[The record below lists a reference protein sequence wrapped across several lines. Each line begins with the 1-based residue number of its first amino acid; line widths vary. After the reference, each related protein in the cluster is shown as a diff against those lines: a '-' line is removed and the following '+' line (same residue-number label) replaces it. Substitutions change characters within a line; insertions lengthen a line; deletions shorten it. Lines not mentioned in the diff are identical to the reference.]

1 MTEAEQKQKDRQKRD
16 LRDGVEKGYER
27 IEEMTHT
34 GQNPRTE
41 ADDDAG
47 SRAEGKP
54 DRHPIEARGQRD
66 EELARQRDFP
76 QSRKDRAWRRQ
87 KTRQQAGAAENFPS
101 RQRRDRQNP
110 ILDRSRVE
118 SHASSSARAFNTS
131 SRTRSQTSTRKARY
145 SRDLRWS
152 PERSRLGMRMSALIR
167 PGRAVNTITRVPR

>member
-1 MTEAEQKQKDRQKRD
+1 MPETEQKQKDRQKRD
-16 LRDGVEKGYER
+16 LRDGVEKGYQR
-27 IEEMTHT
+27 IEEMAHT
-34 GQNPRTE
+34 GQNPR
-41 ADDDAG
+41 AKANDDAG

-76 QSRKDRAWRRQ
+76 QSRKDRARRRQ
-87 KTRQQAGAAENFPS
+87 IARQQAGAPENFPS
-101 RQRRDRQNP
+101 RQRRDRQKP

-145 SRDLRWS
+145 SRDLR
-152 PERSRLGMRMSALIR
+152 
-167 PGRAVNTITRVPR
+167 